1 MHNILVHGLGQNAS
15 GWNKVCECLGFECA
29 CPNLPN
35 LIVGK
40 VVNYPN
46 LYGEFVK
53 YCSGFSESL
62 DICGLS
68 LGGILALNYAVD
80 FPDRVNSLV
89 LIGTPYKMPK
99 ALLKFQNIIFR
110 FMSSSAFS
118 ETGFGKREFI
128 ELSKSMV
135 KLDFTTNLEKISCHV
150 MVVIGE
156 NDKPNRKSAVETAA
170 RIHGSE
176 FKMVKDSGHEV
187 NIDAPQELANLLS
200 GFWK

>member
-15 GWNKVCECLGFECA
+15 GWNKVCECLDFDCS

-99 ALLKFQNIIFR
+99 ALLKIQNAIFR
-110 FMSSSAFS
+110 FMPNSAFN
-118 ETGFGKREFI
+118 ETGFGKQEFI
-128 ELSKSMV
+128 ELSKSMA
-135 KLDFTTNLEKISCHV
+135 KLNFSADLEKIFCRV
-150 MVVIGE
+150 MVIIGE
-156 NDKPNRKSAVETAA
+156 KDKPNRKFAVKMAA
-170 RIHGSE
+170 QIRGSE

-187 NIDAPQELANLLS
+187 NVDKPQELANLLS